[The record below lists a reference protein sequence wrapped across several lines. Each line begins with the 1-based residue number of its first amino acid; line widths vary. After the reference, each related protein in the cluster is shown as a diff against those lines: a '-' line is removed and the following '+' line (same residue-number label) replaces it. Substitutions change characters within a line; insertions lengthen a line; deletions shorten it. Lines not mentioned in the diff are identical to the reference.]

1 MNFTAKT
8 ALLSTALVLMMTGNQ
23 ANAAVKA
30 QLVVRPLSPHYAS
43 SDAEDLMLHSVQ
55 NGSTYLYVEQEQGAM
70 LSVFDVTNPAH
81 MRLEASIETGAHEA
95 FDFAGAV
102 GDNELI
108 VFRDGSGDA
117 TLDLHRAK
125 APRLMID
132 GRSATTTELL
142 GTSGYLASTFQ
153 PIAPVASEAQSVQVV
168 ATTAAAS
175 PRVVSTVSDVTRRV
189 SRPETGTIF
198 LLGQRGVTVV
208 RQVDVERRYQA
219 SQAVG
224 SSAS

>member
-1 MNFTAKT
+1 MHFTAKT
-8 ALLSTALVLMMTGNQ
+8 ALLSTALTLTMAANQ
-23 ANAAVKA
+23 ADASVKA
-30 QLVVRPLSPHYAS
+30 QLVVRPLSPHYAT
-43 SDAEDLMLHSVQ
+43 SDAEDLMLHSVK

-81 MRLEASIETGAHEA
+81 MKLEASIQTGAHGA

-108 VFRDGSGDA
+108 VFRDGSGNA

-142 GTSGYLASTFQ
+142 GTSGYLESTFQ
-153 PIAPVASEAQSVQVV
+153 PIAPVASEAQSVQVG
-168 ATTAAAS
+168 ATMAAAS
-175 PRVVSTVSDVTRRV
+175 HVVDTVSDVTRQV

-208 RQVDVERRYQA
+208 RQVDVERRHQE